1 MNIQELSSD
10 IAALVSKLGAHIY
23 GIRSGR
29 SRGSAFSPE
38 AGFLVTAAH
47 NVSDRGPVTV
57 FNAEG
62 EESRAELI
70 GMDRRLD
77 LALLEYGP
85 ASETPDFSG
94 DADLSVG
101 NLVFPLGRPGRTV
114 RAAFGMVSA
123 VGGEWRLP
131 HGGKLSRYIET
142 DGTLP
147 HGFSGGPLMDAA
159 GKVAGMNSSRPRGS
173 GMTVPMEDIRRTI
186 ERIRNEGDVK
196 TAYLG
201 VNTMPVPLGKGA
213 DSSQSSAL
221 IVTEVEE
228 GSPADLADLRQ
239 GDVILKIADTAVA
252 DIGDLM
258 SILSSGI
265 SGKNELISI
274 LRAGE
279 AMEIT
284 ITPSQR

>member
-1 MNIQELSSD
+1 MNIKEISND
-10 IAALVSKLGAHIY
+10 IAGLVAGLDNHVY

-47 NVSDRGPVTV
+47 NVLERGPVSV
-57 FNAEG
+57 FNNEG
-62 EESRAELI
+62 EESHAELV

-77 LALLEYGP
+77 LALLEFEA
-85 ASETPDFSG
+85 ASATPDFSA
-94 DADLSVG
+94 DDDLSVG

-123 VGGEWRLP
+123 LGGEWRLP
-131 HGGKLSRYIET
+131 HGGRLSRYIET
-142 DGTLP
+142 DGSLP
-147 HGFSGGPLMDAA
+147 QGFSGGPLMDAA

-173 GMTVPMEDIRRTI
+173 GMTIPMEDIHRTI
-186 ERIRNEGDVK
+186 QRIRNEGDVR

-201 VNTMPVPLGKGA
+201 VNTMPVPLGKSG
-213 DSSQSSAL
+213 DSGQSSAL
-221 IVTEVEE
+221 IITEVEA
-228 GSPADLADLRQ
+228 GSPADGADLRQ
-239 GDVILKIADTAVA
+239 GDVIIRIADTAVA

-265 SGKNELISI
+265 SGQEAVISI

-279 AMEIT
+279 PMDIT
-284 ITPSQR
+284 ITPSQL